1 MMIVQER
8 HGLLAALVE
17 ARDHRGVPGAAAGGL
32 DVACELQVAVEHLRE
47 ALGDQAA
54 GEPRRARSDRGS
66 TAAGNVALLSV
77 PSSVMRS
84 KQRISPPADHGM
96 SPARIGSS
104 ASMTPPRMP
113 A

>member
-1 MMIVQER
+1 MIAVSQ
-8 HGLLAALVE
+8 
-17 ARDHRGVPGAAAGGL
+17 VPQ
-32 DVACELQVAVEHLRE
+32 QVAWTFL
-47 ALGDQAA
+47 
-54 GEPRRARSDRGS
+54 PSSSDRSSMPDRHSATRLPVSQAGPIGPRL

-77 PSSVMRS
+77 PSSVTRS

-96 SPARIGSS
+96 SPARMGSS